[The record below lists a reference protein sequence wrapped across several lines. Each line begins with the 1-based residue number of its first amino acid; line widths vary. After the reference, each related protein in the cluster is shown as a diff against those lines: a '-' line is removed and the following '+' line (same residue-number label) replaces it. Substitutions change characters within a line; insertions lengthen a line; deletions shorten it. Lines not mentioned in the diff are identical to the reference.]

1 VCDDQ
6 PVGQEWIDGKPVN
19 RLREAVGERLSARG
33 WSLLEQDEF
42 FGTGTFAVPLGD
54 GFAATFVVVRDLL
67 EDESGALVLSPVG
80 LMGLDYSP
88 ARRLTTALTGVA
100 RSGLVLK
107 QPSLA
112 VTLPDSGDL
121 AEAADALVRFAV
133 EQTPSLSRFADVDAL
148 IEILRQRGAVPSVEP
163 MAVLNQDEPMVPP
176 PGYSEIPD
184 PLPELVAALL
194 AGAGRYEEAR
204 RPLAE
209 CEQHDPL
216 DGDRENARFV
226 RQLTRWVKHAG
237 TLALPKT
244 PAEWP
249 PDWRA
254 RWRDSPPLASLAQ
267 FAVENMPEIE
277 ARREALRAVRAGS
290 AGKSRDELR
299 TLLHGELAD
308 REVSMWPVAFEQT
321 IESVATAQEPFGK
334 TRITVRG
341 LRALWDL
348 AHSTSPLHRV
358 VSDQPDEG
366 PDDHPDPAW
375 MTTPERAA
383 YPIRVAGRER
393 VAVQLD
399 PAAVRWL
406 DGVLS
411 ASGPV
416 MARMRPVEVWFAAD
430 DEPSG
435 GLQRL
440 SLYIGSK
447 RVGELDAEA
456 TERFRGALEAAA
468 ERDEDLWTDAHLT
481 RLPGTRHV
489 LDVPVPAS
497 LTV

>member
-1 VCDDQ
+1 
-6 PVGQEWIDGKPVN
+6 VGQEWIDGKPVK
-19 RLREAVGERLSARG
+19 RLREAVGERLSAQS

-42 FGTGTFAVPLGD
+42 FGTGTFALPLTE
-54 GFAATFVVVRDLL
+54 GFAATFVVVDDLL

-80 LMGLDYSP
+80 LMGLDYEP

-100 RSGLVLK
+100 RSGVVLK

-112 VTLPDSGDL
+112 VTLPDTGDL
-121 AEAADALVRFAV
+121 AEAADSLVHFAV
-133 EQTPSLSRFADVDAL
+133 EQAPSLSRLADVDAL
-148 IEILRQRGAVPSVEP
+148 IDMLRQHGAVPSVEP
-163 MAVLNQDEPMVPP
+163 MAILNQDEPMVPP
-176 PGYSEIPD
+176 PGYSETPD

-194 AGAGRYEEAR
+194 AGAGRYDEAR
-204 RPLAE
+204 RALAQ
-209 CEQHDPL
+209 CEQRDSR

-226 RQLTRWVKHAG
+226 RQLTRWVQHAG
-237 TLALPKT
+237 ALALPET

-249 PDWRA
+249 PDWKA
-254 RWRDSPPLASLAQ
+254 RWRNSPPLPGLAQ
-267 FAVENMPEIE
+267 FAAENMPEIQ
-277 ARREALRAVRAGS
+277 ARREAVRAVRAAS

-299 TLLHGELAD
+299 DLLHRELVD
-308 REVSMWPVAFEQT
+308 REVSMQPVAFEQT
-321 IESVATAQEPFGK
+321 IESLATAHEPFGK

-348 AHSTSPLHRV
+348 AHSTSPIHRM
-358 VSDQPDEG
+358 VSDQPDEE

-383 YPIRVAGRER
+383 YPIRASGRER

-416 MARMRPVEVWFAAD
+416 MDRMRPVEVWFAAD
-430 DEPSG
+430 EPSG

-440 SLYIGSK
+440 SVYIGSK
-447 RVGELDAEA
+447 RVGELDADA

-468 ERDEDLWTDAHLT
+468 ERHEDLWTDAHLT

-489 LDVPVPAS
+489 LDVPLPEVVDP
-497 LTV
+497 